1 MTTETEE
8 IRLEPCEPGALTPEE
23 LRTLFLFEKLTGDQL
38 TWLAEHGC
46 TMRVPAGGLVLREGD
61 PAESFFVLLSGTIAL
76 TRRVGQDEVQTTR
89 TEQRG
94 VYMGAT
100 QAYLR
105 DDGVPRKYMASMRA
119 LSDSEFFMLSAEDFG
134 WMMREWFPMAIHLLE
149 GLTLGMR
156 STQAAIGERQRLAAL
171 GALSAG
177 LMHELNN
184 PAAAAA
190 RATAALRQ
198 RVAAMRMKLGKLAA
212 GKVAPDRLTAL
223 LELQEEVIERAAKA
237 PVLTAMQTADLE
249 DELGD
254 WMQERNITGAWDVAP
269 VFAQGGIDTACLSEI
284 EQRLA
289 PQASVSQ
296 AAGSQAAGSQAAG
309 SQAAGS
315 QAAGS
320 QAAGS
325 QATVAELLDQAIHWI
340 GYALETEQLM
350 TDIEDATGRVSSLVS
365 AAKQYSHLDRAAH
378 QWIDVHGGLD
388 STLVMLSH
396 KLGEGVRVVKE
407 YDRTLPQIPAHP
419 AELNQVWTNLIDNA
433 VHAMGGQGTLTI
445 RTYREDER
453 VVVSVADTGPGMPP
467 EVRKRVFEPFFT
479 TKPVGEGTGLGLD
492 ISYRIVVNGHGG
504 DISVDTQPGDT
515 KFLVRLPLAEP
526 ASA

>member
-61 PAESFFVLLSGTIAL
+61 PAESFFVLLSGTVAL

-119 LSDSEFFMLSAEDFG
+119 LSDSEFFTLSAEDFG

-149 GLTLGMR
+149 GLTLGMQN
-156 STQAAIGERQRLAAL
+156 TQAAIGERQRLAAL

-190 RATAALRQ
+190 RATGALRQ

-212 GKVAPDRLTAL
+212 GKVAPERLTAL

-254 WMQERNITGAWDVAP
+254 WMEERNITGTWDVAP

-289 PQASVSQ
+289 PQAT
-296 AAGSQAAGSQAAG
+296 GSQAGGLHSG
-309 SQAAGS
+309 EP
-315 QAAGS
+315 
-320 QAAGS
+320 

-396 KLGEGVRVVKE
+396 KIGDGVQVVKE

-445 RTYREDER
+445 RTYREDEH
-453 VVVSVADTGPGMPP
+453 VVVSVADNGPGMPP

-504 DISVDTQPGDT
+504 DISVESQPGDT

>member
-1 MTTETEE
+1 MTAETEE
-8 IRLEPCEPGALTPEE
+8 VRLEPCEPGALSPAE
-23 LRTLFLFEKLTGDQL
+23 LKTLFLFEKLTDEQL
-38 TWLAEHGC
+38 TWIAEHGC

-61 PAESFFVLLSGTIAL
+61 PAEAFFVLLSGTVSL
-76 TRRVGQDEVQTTR
+76 TRRVGEDDITTTR

-100 QAYLR
+100 NAYLR
-105 DDGVPRKYMASMRA
+105 DDGVPRTYMASMRA
-119 LSDSEFFMLSAEDFG
+119 LSDSEFFMLSATDFG
-134 WMMREWFPMAIHLLE
+134 WLMREWFPMAIHLLE

-156 STQAAIGERQRLAAL
+156 NTQAAIGERQRLAAL

-184 PAAAAA
+184 PAAAAS
-190 RATAALRQ
+190 RATGALRQ

-212 GKVAPDRLTAL
+212 GKVAPDRLVAL

-237 PVLTAMQTADLE
+237 PALTAMQTADLE

-254 WMQERNITGAWDVAP
+254 WMEERNITAGWDVAP
-269 VFAQGGIDTACLSEI
+269 VFAQGGIDVDCLTQI
-284 EQRLA
+284 ESRV
-289 PQASVSQ
+289 ASP
-296 AAGSQAAGSQAAG
+296 
-309 SQAAGS
+309 
-315 QAAGS
+315 
-320 QAAGS
+320 
-325 QATVAELLDQAIHWI
+325 ELLDQAIHWI

-350 TDIEDATGRVSSLVS
+350 SDIEDATGRVSNLVN

-378 QWIDVHGGLD
+378 QWIDVHTGLD
-388 STLVMLSH
+388 STLVMLAH
-396 KLGEGVRVVKE
+396 KIGDVRVVKE
-407 YDRTLPQIPAHP
+407 YDRSLPQVPAHP

-433 VHAMGGQGTLTI
+433 VQAMKGEGTLTVH
-445 RTYREDER
+445 TYREDDR
-453 VVVSVADTGPGMPP
+453 LVVSIGDTGPGMPP

-504 DISVDTQPGDT
+504 DITVESKPGDT
-515 KFLVRLPLAEP
+515 RFLVRLPLSEP

>member
-1 MTTETEE
+1 MTIETEE
-8 IRLEPCEPGALTPEE
+8 IRLEPCEPGALTPDE
-23 LRTLFLFEKLTGDQL
+23 LRTLFLFEKLTDEQL
-38 TWLAEHGC
+38 RWLADHGC
-46 TMRVPAGGLVLREGD
+46 TMRVPGGGLVVREGD
-61 PAESFFVLLSGTIAL
+61 PAESFFVLLTGTIAL
-76 TRRVGQDEVQTTR
+76 TRRVGADDVETTR

-105 DDGVPRKYMASMRA
+105 DDGVPRKYQASMRA
-119 LSDSEFFMLSAEDFG
+119 LSDSEFFTVSAADFG
-134 WMMREWFPMAIHLLE
+134 RLMREWFPMAIHLLE
-149 GLTLGMR
+149 GLALGIA
-156 STQAAIGERQRLAAL
+156 SSQAAIGERQRLAAL

-190 RATAALRQ
+190 RATGALRQ

-254 WMQERNITGAWDVAP
+254 WMEEHNITGGWDVAP
-269 VFAQGGIDTACLSEI
+269 VFAQGGIDTECLSQI
-284 EQRLA
+284 EARLA
-289 PQASVSQ
+289 S
-296 AAGSQAAGSQAAG
+296 
-309 SQAAGS
+309 
-315 QAAGS
+315 
-320 QAAGS
+320 
-325 QATVAELLDQAIHWI
+325 AELLDQAIHWI

-388 STLVMLSH
+388 STLVMLGH
-396 KLGEGVRVVKE
+396 KIGEGVRVVKD
-407 YDRTLPQIPAHP
+407 YDRTLPQVPAHP

-433 VHAMGGQGTLTI
+433 VHAMKGQGTLTI
-445 RTYREDER
+445 RTYREDDT
-453 VVVSVADTGPGMPP
+453 VVVSVADDGPGMPA

-504 DISVDTQPGDT
+504 DIQVSSEPGNT
-515 KFLVRLPLAEP
+515 RFLVRLPITEP
-526 ASA
+526 ASV